1 MQPPF
6 FPLDLAP
13 PASQVSPEVL
23 TAMQGNAE
31 QPHPTAGVPATLKRK
46 LRVR

>member
-13 PASQVSPEVL
+13 PASQVGPEVL
-23 TAMQGNAE
+23 AVMQGNAE
-31 QPHPTAGVPATLKRK
+31 QPHPTAGVPATLKRE
-46 LRVR
+46 LGVH